1 MNIRFFLTACAVFA
15 LCAAPLA
22 GQNSKASLQSRK
34 TALQKE
40 MSRLNEAIARNDKN
54 QKSNTV
60 QLQSLRNRTRVRE
73 EMIKNIN
80 TDIGMLDV
88 QIDSKSGEAERLSKE
103 LDTLKASYSRMC
115 VNYYRNKAPGMR
127 LMYILSSSSL
137 LQAYRRGK
145 YIEEYAGAIRLRGE
159 NVRSKNEETRRA
171 IEELKKLRQEKG
183 QLLAEQASEME
194 KLKKDQ
200 ARIQNILNSLKKNKK
215 QLQQELTA
223 KKKTAER
230 IQKEID
236 DIIAR
241 ELAAQNKKNTAAGKK
256 KSSEIELTP
265 EGRILS
271 ANFAQNK
278 GRLPWPVER
287 GDIYMRFGNQPYP
300 GTNVYITVPGLDISA
315 PQGSYARAVFDGQVT
330 RVQVKDGLYMVFVSH
345 GKYYTIYSNLSAVNV
360 KSGDKISVKQKIGT
374 IYTDRF
380 EGKTILTFCIY
391 DGGVKQDPEQWL
403 AR

>member
-1 MNIRFFLTACAVFA
+1 MNTRFFLTACAVFA

-145 YIEEYAGAIRLRGE
+145 YIEEYAGAIRQRGE

-200 ARIQNILNSLKKNKK
+200 ARIRKIRNS
-215 QLQQELTA
+215 
-223 KKKTAER
+223 
-230 IQKEID
+230 
-236 DIIAR
+236 
-241 ELAAQNKKNTAAGKK
+241 
-256 KSSEIELTP
+256 
-265 EGRILS
+265 
-271 ANFAQNK
+271 
-278 GRLPWPVER
+278 
-287 GDIYMRFGNQPYP
+287 
-300 GTNVYITVPGLDISA
+300 
-315 PQGSYARAVFDGQVT
+315 
-330 RVQVKDGLYMVFVSH
+330 
-345 GKYYTIYSNLSAVNV
+345 SNRN
-360 KSGDKISVKQKIGT
+360 
-374 IYTDRF
+374 
-380 EGKTILTFCIY
+380 
-391 DGGVKQDPEQWL
+391 
-403 AR
+403 